1 MDKKGFSIIGERVPR
16 IDAWE
21 KVTGSAQYTDDLK
34 APQMLVGKIKRS
46 PHAHARILSIETTQ
60 AEALSGVKAVI
71 VGSDAPTPYGIMPQA
86 PTEFAL
92 AVNKVRYAGEGVAAV
107 AAVDEETAL
116 EALDLIKVEY
126 EPLPAYLTTE
136 EALRGDVPIHVDK
149 KGRPFVYYEGRQSFG
164 DVDAALSASAHVLE
178 KRASTQYVTHAFL
191 EPQSALAKFDGSGR
205 LTLWSCTQI
214 PHYLQRTI
222 SLVLGIPDKDVRV
235 MFYCAAMLHLPY
247 KVPNVRFYGK
257 RVFTN
262 KPTCG
267 AMRGLGGVQPRIAVE
282 TALDEIALNLG
293 MSPHELR
300 WKNAVESGHTT
311 ASNMFIRHSEYKKCL
326 DDVVKRSGYSERR
339 GKLPFGR
346 GVGLAGGHYSSGTA
360 YTLYLSYKP
369 HCDALIRVDPE
380 SGVSVYCGAAEIG
393 QGSDTVLSMI
403 AAETLGVPLSD
414 VRIFS
419 GDTGLTP
426 FDLGSFS
433 SRVTVAAGHAVKE
446 AAVEVSKKL
455 YGVAAV
461 SLGVQGEHLTARDGK
476 VFSKFESQKSMDF
489 WEAVDRYNAAYGPL
503 TATGSFTPPR
513 RSAKGSVQGGNIGH
527 SPTYGFTAHVA
538 EVEVETETGEVR
550 LLKMTEAGDC
560 GQPINPIGVEGQ
572 VEGSIV
578 MGMGQAFFDEMVV
591 RGDRVLNTNLQE
603 YRIPTMMDL
612 PVIDTETVDS
622 FDPDS
627 PYGAKKCGE
636 GPIQAVIPAILNAV
650 YDAIGV
656 RFTELPLTPEKV
668 LAALRAKKAKEGIP

>member
-1 MDKKGFSIIGERVPR
+1 
-16 IDAWE
+16 
-21 KVTGSAQYTDDLK
+21 
-34 APQMLVGKIKRS
+34 
-46 PHAHARILSIETTQ
+46 
-60 AEALSGVKAVI
+60 
-71 VGSDAPTPYGIMPQA
+71 
-86 PTEFAL
+86 
-92 AVNKVRYAGEGVAAV
+92 
-107 AAVDEETAL
+107 
-116 EALDLIKVEY
+116 
-126 EPLPAYLTTE
+126 
-136 EALRGDVPIHVDK
+136 
-149 KGRPFVYYEGRQSFG
+149 
-164 DVDAALSASAHVLE
+164 
-178 KRASTQYVTHAFL
+178 
-191 EPQSALAKFDGSGR
+191 
-205 LTLWSCTQI
+205 
-214 PHYLQRTI
+214 
-222 SLVLGIPDKDVRV
+222 
-235 MFYCAAMLHLPY
+235 
-247 KVPNVRFYGK
+247 
-257 RVFTN
+257 
-262 KPTCG
+262 
-267 AMRGLGGVQPRIAVE
+267 
-282 TALDEIALNLG
+282 
-293 MSPHELR
+293 
-300 WKNAVESGHTT
+300 
-311 ASNMFIRHSEYKKCL
+311 MFIRHSEYKKCL

-433 SRVTVAAGHAVKE
+433 SRVTVAAGQAVKE
-446 AAVEVSKKL
+446 AAVEINRKL

-461 SLGVQGEHLTARDGK
+461 TLGVQGEHLVGREGTL
-476 VFSKFESQKSMDF
+476 FSKFEPQKSMDF
-489 WEAVDRYNAAYGPL
+489 WEAVDRYHAAYGPL

-538 EVEVETETGEVR
+538 EVEVDTETGEVR
-550 LLKMTEAGDC
+550 LVKMTEAGDC

-578 MGMGQAFFDEMVV
+578 MGMGQAFFEEMVV
-591 RGDRVLNTNLQE
+591 KGDRVVNTNLHE

-622 FDPDS
+622 YDPDS
-627 PYGAKKCGE
+627 PYGAKECGE

-656 RFTELPLTPEKV
+656 RFNELPLTPEKV
-668 LAALRAKKAKEGIP
+668 LAALRAKKEKGI